1 MNAGTAASAVSAFS
15 VYPRLMVF
23 AVQELHIEF
32 GPRVLF
38 DSLSFV
44 VEQGDRIAFAGQNG
58 AGKSTLMKCIVGAQ
72 EPDRGKVLLPKHTQ
86 VGYLPQDG
94 IHISG
99 APLLD
104 EVLGSV
110 GNIVELQQVVDELSA
125 DLQQMDSTAP
135 EYKDTL
141 EEIGRLELIL
151 QDRDATRLRP
161 RTESILRGLGF
172 ADKDFMR
179 DCGEF
184 SGGWQLRIALA
195 KLLLQEP
202 EVLLLDEPT
211 NHLDLQSQRWLEQ
224 SLRTYRGAI
233 CIISHDVALLDNLVT
248 RTIAFHHGR
257 AEEYAGNFSF
267 YLKESKA
274 RKEILLR
281 QAKAQQREIAKTQEF
296 IDRFRAKATK
306 ATQVQSRIKQL
317 EKVELIEV
325 EDDDA
330 VMSFHFPPPPPGGH
344 TVVKLE
350 KACKAYGPITLL
362 NGYDFTMAKGDRIA
376 IVGVNGSGKST
387 FTRLISGTEAPDA
400 GEFAFGHHT
409 QVAFFSQTHADVL
422 NNEQTVLECVEAAAS
437 CETRP
442 LVRNI
447 LGCFLFRG
455 DDVFKKI
462 GVLSGGE
469 RSRVA
474 LVCMLLKPANFLIM
488 DEPTNH
494 LDFQSQD
501 VLQRALAEY
510 PGSYCI
516 VSHNRQFLDPI
527 VNKVLEFRLGH
538 APRLF
543 YGNVSAYLETV
554 EAEERRLKAAA
565 QQQTAAVPAA
575 QIPAGNRKDARR
587 AREMARQQRNKILK
601 PLQQEL
607 EQVEADIA
615 AKDER
620 KETISAELENPANM
634 SDNQKLMELT
644 QEYQQLERESEALY
658 TRWEELSEEI
668 ERKTAE
674 LEAEFGAAVPIN

>member
-1 MNAGTAASAVSAFS
+1 
-15 VYPRLMVF
+15 MVF
-23 AVQELHIEF
+23 AVQDLHIEF

-44 VEQGDRIAFAGQNG
+44 VEHGERIAFAGQNG
-58 AGKSTLMKCIVGAQ
+58 AGKSTLMKCIVGVQ
-72 EPDRGKVLLPKHTQ
+72 EPDHGRVLLPRHTH

-99 APLLD
+99 AALLD

-110 GNIVELQQVVDELSA
+110 GNIVELQLEVEELSA
-125 DLQQMDSTAP
+125 ELSRLEASSP
-135 EYKDTL
+135 EYREAL

-151 QDRDATRLRP
+151 QDRDAASLRP
-161 RTESILRGLGF
+161 RAESILRGLGF
-172 ADKDFMR
+172 SEADFAR

-184 SGGWQLRIALA
+184 SGGWQMRIALA

-211 NHLDLQSQRWLEQ
+211 NHLDLQTQRWLEQ

-233 CIISHDVALLDNLVT
+233 CIISHDIALLDSLVT

-274 RKEILLR
+274 RKEVLMR

-330 VMSFHFPPPPPGGH
+330 VMSFRFPSPPPGGH

-350 KACKAYGPITLL
+350 KVSKAYGDIRLL
-362 NGYDFTMAKGDRIA
+362 ENYDYTMEKGDRVA

-387 FTRLISGTEAPDA
+387 FTRLISGTEAVDA
-400 GEFAFGHHT
+400 GAVVPGHHT

-422 NNEQTVLECVEAAAS
+422 DNEQTVLECVEAAAS
-437 CETRP
+437 RETRP
-442 LVRNI
+442 MVRNI

-527 VNKVLEFRLGH
+527 VNKVLEFRPGH

-543 YGNVSAYLETV
+543 YGNVSQYLETV
-554 EAEERRLKAAA
+554 EAEEARNKASAVGSATESAQTAPANRRDLRRLR
-565 QQQTAAVPAA
+565 TL
-575 QIPAGNRKDARR
+575 
-587 AREMARQQRNKILK
+587 AREKRNALLR
-601 PLQQEL
+601 PLQKEL
-607 EQVEADIA
+607 EQVEADISA
-615 AKDER
+615 RDER
-620 KETISAELENPANM
+620 KDAISAELELPENM

-644 QEYQQLERESEALY
+644 QEYQRLERENDTLF
-658 TRWEELSEEI
+658 TRWEEISVEMERVTVALEE
-668 ERKTAE
+668 
-674 LEAEFGAAVPIN
+674 EFGHLD

>member
-1 MNAGTAASAVSAFS
+1 
-15 VYPRLMVF
+15 MVF
-23 AVQELHIEF
+23 AVQDLHIEF

-58 AGKSTLMKCIVGAQ
+58 AGKSTLMKCIVGSM
-72 EPDRGKVLLPKHTQ
+72 EPDHGKVMLPKHTQ

-99 APLLD
+99 TPLLD

-110 GNIVELQQVVDELSA
+110 GNIVELQQIVDELSA
-125 DLQQMDSTAP
+125 DLQKLDAAAP

-151 QDRDATRLRP
+151 HDRDATRLRP

-172 ADKDFMR
+172 ADKDFTR

-184 SGGWQLRIALA
+184 SGGWQMRIALA

-233 CIISHDVALLDNLVT
+233 CIISHDVALLDSLVT

-350 KACKAYGPITLL
+350 KASKAYGPITLL
-362 NGYDFTMAKGDRIA
+362 NGYDFTMEKGDRIA

-387 FTRLISGTEAPDA
+387 FTRLISGTEAPDS
-400 GEFAFGHHT
+400 GVFSFGHHT

-437 CETRP
+437 RETRP
-442 LVRNI
+442 MVRNI

-527 VNKVLEFRLGH
+527 VNKVLEFRPGY

-554 EAEERRLKAAA
+554 EAEEKRLKAAA
-565 QQQTAAVPAA
+565 QQQSAVTPAA
-575 QIPAGNRKDARR
+575 QAQSGNRKDARR
-587 AREMARQQRNKILK
+587 AREMARQQRNKVLK

-607 EQVEADIA
+607 EQVESDIA
-615 AKDER
+615 EKDER
-620 KETISAELENPANM
+620 KEIISAELENPANM

-644 QEYQQLERESEALY
+644 QEYQQQERESEALY

-668 ERKTAE
+668 ELRTAE
-674 LEAEFGAAVPIN
+674 LEQEFGPIS

>member
-1 MNAGTAASAVSAFS
+1 
-15 VYPRLMVF
+15 MVF
-23 AVQELHIEF
+23 AVQDLHIEF

-58 AGKSTLMKCIVGAQ
+58 AGKSTLMKCIVGAL
-72 EPDRGKVLLPKHTQ
+72 EPDRGKVMLPKHTQ

-99 APLLD
+99 SPLLE

-125 DLQQMDSTAP
+125 DLQKLDSTSR

-151 QDRDATRLRP
+151 LDRDATRLRP

-172 ADKDFMR
+172 ADKDFTR

-184 SGGWQLRIALA
+184 SGGWQMRIALA

-233 CIISHDVALLDNLVT
+233 CIISHDVALLDSLVT

-267 YLKESKA
+267 YLKESKL
-274 RKEILLR
+274 RKEVLLR

-387 FTRLISGTEAPDA
+387 FTRLISGTEEPDS
-400 GEFAFGHHT
+400 GEFSFGHHT

-437 CETRP
+437 RETRP
-442 LVRNI
+442 MVRNI

-494 LDFQSQD
+494 LDFQSQE
-501 VLQRALAEY
+501 VLQRALQEY

-527 VNKVLEFRLGH
+527 VNKVLEFRLGY

-554 EAEERRLKAAA
+554 EAEERRAKEMA
-565 QQQTAAVPAA
+565 QQQTAATPAA
-575 QIPAGNRKDARR
+575 QAQAGGNRKDARR

-615 AKDER
+615 TKDER
-620 KETISAELENPANM
+620 KECISAELENPANM

-658 TRWEELSEEI
+658 TRWEELSEQI
-668 ERKTAE
+668 ELKTAE
-674 LEAEFGAAVPIN
+674 LEAEYGSLG

>member
-1 MNAGTAASAVSAFS
+1 
-15 VYPRLMVF
+15 MVF
-23 AVQELHIEF
+23 AVQDLHIEF

-44 VEQGDRIAFAGQNG
+44 VERGERIAFAGQNG
-58 AGKSTLMKCIVGAQ
+58 AGKSTLMKCIVGVQ
-72 EPDRGKVLLPKHTQ
+72 EPDHGKVLLPKHTH

-99 APLLD
+99 RPLLD

-110 GNIVELQQVVDELSA
+110 GNIVELQQTVDELSA
-125 DLQQMDSTAP
+125 DLQRLPADSD
-135 EYKDTL
+135 EYRDTL

-151 QDRDATRLRP
+151 QDRDAASLRP

-172 ADKDFMR
+172 ADTDFSR

-184 SGGWQLRIALA
+184 SGGWQMRIALA
-195 KLLLQEP
+195 RLLLQEP

-211 NHLDLQSQRWLEQ
+211 NHLDIQSQRWLELN
-224 SLRTYRGAI
+224 LRNYRGAI
-233 CIISHDVALLDNLVT
+233 CIISHDIALLDNLVT

-257 AEEYAGNFSF
+257 AEEYSGNFSF
-267 YLKESKA
+267 YLRESKA

-281 QAKAQQREIAKTQEF
+281 QAKAQQREIAKTQAF

-306 ATQVQSRIKQL
+306 ASQAQSRIKQL

-330 VMSFHFPPPPPGGH
+330 VMSFHFPPPPPGGN
-344 TVVKLE
+344 TVVQLE
-350 KACKAYGPITLL
+350 KVCKAYGPITLL
-362 NGYDFTMAKGDRIA
+362 DGYDFRMDKGDRIA

-387 FTRLISGTEAPDA
+387 FTRLISGTESPDS
-400 GEFAFGHHT
+400 GRFSFGHHT

-437 CETRP
+437 RETRP

-501 VLQRALAEY
+501 VLQAALAEY

-543 YGNVSAYLETV
+543 HGNVSQYIETV
-554 EAEERRLKAAA
+554 EAEERRLKESAVAATVTSGA
-565 QQQTAAVPAA
+565 TAAPAA
-575 QIPAGNRKDARR
+575 GIVNKKDARR
-587 AREMARQQRNKILK
+587 ARAQERERRARLLK
-601 PLQQEL
+601 PLQSEL
-607 EQVEADIA
+607 EQVELAIA
-615 AKDER
+615 EKDDAKAAV
-620 KETISAELENPANM
+620 SAELEKPENM

-644 QEYQQLERESEALY
+644 QQYQTLERDSEALY
-658 TRWEELSEEI
+658 TRWEELSLAI
-668 ERKTAE
+668 EQAE
-674 LEAEFGAAVPIN
+674 AQLAAAE

>member
-1 MNAGTAASAVSAFS
+1 
-15 VYPRLMVF
+15 MVF
-23 AVQELHIEF
+23 AVQDLHIEF

-44 VEQGDRIAFAGQNG
+44 VEHGERIAFAGQNG
-58 AGKSTLMKCIVGAQ
+58 AGKSTLMKCIVGMQ
-72 EPDRGKVLLPKHTQ
+72 EPDHGRVLLPRHTH

-99 APLLD
+99 TALLD

-110 GNIVELQQVVDELSA
+110 GKIVELQQAVEELSA
-125 DLQQMDSTAP
+125 ELSRLEASSP
-135 EYKDTL
+135 EYREAL

-151 QDRDATRLRP
+151 QDRDAASLRP
-161 RTESILRGLGF
+161 RAESILRGLGF
-172 ADKDFMR
+172 SEADFAR

-184 SGGWQLRIALA
+184 SGGWQMRIALA

-211 NHLDLQSQRWLEQ
+211 NHLDLQTQRWLEQ

-233 CIISHDVALLDNLVT
+233 CIISHDIALLDSLVT

-274 RKEILLR
+274 RKEVLIR
-281 QAKAQQREIAKTQEF
+281 QAKAQQREMAKTQEF

-330 VMSFHFPPPPPGGH
+330 VMSFRFPSPPPGGH

-350 KACKAYGPITLL
+350 KVSKAYGDIRLL
-362 NGYDFTMAKGDRIA
+362 ENYDYIMEKGDRVA

-387 FTRLISGTEAPDA
+387 FTRLISGTEAVDA
-400 GEFAFGHHT
+400 GAVVPGHHT

-422 NNEQTVLECVEAAAS
+422 DNEQTVLECVEAAAS
-437 CETRP
+437 RETRP
-442 LVRNI
+442 MVRNI

-527 VNKVLEFRLGH
+527 VNKVLEFRPGH

-543 YGNVSAYLETV
+543 YGNVSQYLETV
-554 EAEERRLKAAA
+554 EAEENRNK
-565 QQQTAAVPAA
+565 TAAVGGTAEPAQA
-575 QIPAGNRKDARR
+575 APANRRDLRR
-587 AREMARQQRNKILK
+587 LRTQAREKRNALLR
-601 PLQQEL
+601 PLQKEL

-615 AKDER
+615 ARDER
-620 KETISAELENPANM
+620 KDAISAELELPENM
-634 SDNQKLMELT
+634 SDNQKLMALT
-644 QEYQQLERESEALY
+644 QEYHRLERENDTLF
-658 TRWEELSEEI
+658 TRWEEISVDMERVTAALEE
-668 ERKTAE
+668 
-674 LEAEFGAAVPIN
+674 EFGHLD

>member
-1 MNAGTAASAVSAFS
+1 
-15 VYPRLMVF
+15 MVF
-23 AVQELHIEF
+23 AVQDLHIEF

-44 VEQGDRIAFAGQNG
+44 VEHGERIAFAGQNG
-58 AGKSTLMKCIVGAQ
+58 AGKSTLMKCIVGVQ
-72 EPDRGKVLLPKHTQ
+72 EPDHGRVLLPRHTH

-99 APLLD
+99 TALLD

-110 GNIVELQQVVDELSA
+110 GNIVELQQAVEELSA
-125 DLQQMDSTAP
+125 ELSRLKASSP
-135 EYKDTL
+135 EYREAL

-151 QDRDATRLRP
+151 QDRDAASLRP
-161 RTESILRGLGF
+161 RAESILRGLGF
-172 ADKDFMR
+172 SEADFAR

-184 SGGWQLRIALA
+184 SGGWQMRIALA

-211 NHLDLQSQRWLEQ
+211 NHLDLQTQRWLEQ

-233 CIISHDVALLDNLVT
+233 CIISHDIALLDSLVT

-274 RKEILLR
+274 RKEVLIR
-281 QAKAQQREIAKTQEF
+281 QAKAQQREMAKTQEF

-330 VMSFHFPPPPPGGH
+330 VMSFRFPPPPPGGH

-350 KACKAYGPITLL
+350 KVSKAYGDIRLL
-362 NGYDFTMAKGDRIA
+362 ENYDYTMEKGDRVA

-387 FTRLISGTEAPDA
+387 FTHLISGTEAVDA
-400 GEFAFGHHT
+400 GAVVPGHHT

-422 NNEQTVLECVEAAAS
+422 DNEQTVLECVEAAAS
-437 CETRP
+437 RETRP
-442 LVRNI
+442 MVRNI

-527 VNKVLEFRLGH
+527 VNKVLEFRPGH

-543 YGNVSAYLETV
+543 YGNVSQYLETV
-554 EAEERRLKAAA
+554 EAEENRNKTAVVGGTAEPVQAAPANRRDLRRLRT
-565 QQQTAAVPAA
+565 Q
-575 QIPAGNRKDARR
+575 
-587 AREMARQQRNKILK
+587 AREKRNALLR
-601 PLQQEL
+601 PLQKEL

-615 AKDER
+615 ARDER
-620 KETISAELENPANM
+620 KNAISAELELPENM

-644 QEYQQLERESEALY
+644 QEYQRLERENDALF
-658 TRWEELSEEI
+658 TRWEEISVDMERVTAALEE
-668 ERKTAE
+668 
-674 LEAEFGAAVPIN
+674 EFGHLD

>member
-1 MNAGTAASAVSAFS
+1 
-15 VYPRLMVF
+15 MVF
-23 AVQELHIEF
+23 AVQDLHIEF

-44 VEQGDRIAFAGQNG
+44 VEHGERIAFAGQNG
-58 AGKSTLMKCIVGAQ
+58 AGKSTLMKCIVGVQ
-72 EPDRGKVLLPKHTQ
+72 EPDHGRVLLPRHTH

-99 APLLD
+99 AALLD

-110 GNIVELQQVVDELSA
+110 GNIVELQLEVEELSA
-125 DLQQMDSTAP
+125 ELSRLEASSP
-135 EYKDTL
+135 EYREAL

-151 QDRDATRLRP
+151 QDRDAASLRP
-161 RTESILRGLGF
+161 RAESILRGLGF
-172 ADKDFMR
+172 SEADFAR

-184 SGGWQLRIALA
+184 SGGWQMRIALA

-211 NHLDLQSQRWLEQ
+211 NHLDLQTQRWLEQ

-233 CIISHDVALLDNLVT
+233 CIISHDIALLDSLVT

-274 RKEILLR
+274 RKEVLIR

-330 VMSFHFPPPPPGGH
+330 VMSFRFPSPPPGGH

-350 KACKAYGPITLL
+350 KVSKAYGDIRLL
-362 NGYDFTMAKGDRIA
+362 ENYDYTMEKGDRVA

-387 FTRLISGTEAPDA
+387 FTRLISGTEAVDA
-400 GEFAFGHHT
+400 GAVVPGHHT

-422 NNEQTVLECVEAAAS
+422 DNEQTVLECVEAAAS
-437 CETRP
+437 RETRP
-442 LVRNI
+442 MVRNI

-527 VNKVLEFRLGH
+527 VNKVLEFRPGH

-543 YGNVSAYLETV
+543 YGNVSQYLETV
-554 EAEERRLKAAA
+554 EAEENRNKTAVVGGTAEPVQTAPANRRDLRRLR
-565 QQQTAAVPAA
+565 TL
-575 QIPAGNRKDARR
+575 
-587 AREMARQQRNKILK
+587 AREKRNALLR
-601 PLQQEL
+601 PLQKEL

-615 AKDER
+615 ARDER
-620 KETISAELENPANM
+620 KDAISAELELPENM

-644 QEYQQLERESEALY
+644 QEYQRLERENDTLF
-658 TRWEELSEEI
+658 TRWEEISVEMERVTVALEE
-668 ERKTAE
+668 
-674 LEAEFGAAVPIN
+674 EFGHLD

>member
-1 MNAGTAASAVSAFS
+1 
-15 VYPRLMVF
+15 MVF
-23 AVQELHIEF
+23 AVQDLHIEF

-44 VEQGDRIAFAGQNG
+44 VEHGERIAFAGQNG
-58 AGKSTLMKCIVGAQ
+58 AGKSTLMKCIVGVQ
-72 EPDRGKVLLPKHTQ
+72 EPDHGRVLLPRHTH

-99 APLLD
+99 TGLLD

-110 GNIVELQQVVDELSA
+110 GNIVELQQVVDELSEE
-125 DLQQMDSTAP
+125 LRRLDSASDAYR
-135 EYKDTL
+135 ETL

-151 QDRDATRLRP
+151 QDRDAASLRP
-161 RTESILRGLGF
+161 RAESILRGLGF
-172 ADKDFMR
+172 SESDFGR

-184 SGGWQLRIALA
+184 SGGWQMRIALA

-211 NHLDLQSQRWLEQ
+211 NHLDLQTQRWLEQ

-233 CIISHDVALLDNLVT
+233 CIISHDIALLDSLVT

-274 RKEILLR
+274 RKEVLIR

-330 VMSFHFPPPPPGGH
+330 VMSFRFPPPPPGGH

-350 KACKAYGPITLL
+350 KASKAYGDIRLL
-362 NGYDFTMAKGDRIA
+362 ENYDYTMEKGDRVA

-387 FTRLISGTEAPDA
+387 FTRLISGTEEVDA
-400 GEFAFGHHT
+400 GAVVPGHHT

-422 NNEQTVLECVEAAAS
+422 DNEQTVLECVEAAAS
-437 CETRP
+437 RETRP
-442 LVRNI
+442 MVRNI

-527 VNKVLEFRLGH
+527 VNKVLEFRPGY

-543 YGNVSAYLETV
+543 YGNVSQYLETV
-554 EAEERRLKAAA
+554 EAEENRNKTAAPGCPTEIAQTAPANRRDLRRLRT
-565 QQQTAAVPAA
+565 Q
-575 QIPAGNRKDARR
+575 
-587 AREMARQQRNKILK
+587 AREKRNALLR
-601 PLQQEL
+601 PLQKEL
-607 EQVEADIA
+607 EQVESDIA
-615 AKDER
+615 ERDER
-620 KETISAELENPANM
+620 KDAISAELELPENM

-644 QEYQQLERESEALY
+644 QEYQRLERENETLF
-658 TRWEELSEEI
+658 TRWEDISVEMERVTAALEE
-668 ERKTAE
+668 
-674 LEAEFGAAVPIN
+674 EFGHLD

>member
-1 MNAGTAASAVSAFS
+1 
-15 VYPRLMVF
+15 MVF
-23 AVQELHIEF
+23 AVQDLHIEF

-44 VEQGDRIAFAGQNG
+44 VERGERIAFAGQNG
-58 AGKSTLMKCIVGAQ
+58 AGKSTLMKCIVGVQ
-72 EPDRGKVLLPKHTQ
+72 EPDHGKVLLPKHTH

-99 APLLD
+99 RTLLD

-110 GNIVELQQVVDELSA
+110 GNIVELQQAVDELSA
-125 DLQQMDSTAP
+125 DLQKLPADSA
-135 EYKDTL
+135 EYRDTL
-141 EEIGRLELIL
+141 EEIGHLELIL
-151 QDRDATRLRP
+151 QDRDAASLRP

-172 ADKDFMR
+172 ADSDFSR

-184 SGGWQLRIALA
+184 SGGWQMRIALA
-195 KLLLQEP
+195 RLLLQEP

-211 NHLDLQSQRWLEQ
+211 NHLDIKSQRWLEQ
-224 SLRTYRGAI
+224 SLRNYRGAI
-233 CIISHDVALLDNLVT
+233 CIISHDIALLDNLVT

-257 AEEYAGNFSF
+257 AEEYSGNFSF

-281 QAKAQQREIAKTQEF
+281 QAKAQQREIAKTQAF

-306 ATQVQSRIKQL
+306 ASQAQSRIKQL
-317 EKVELIEV
+317 EKIEIIEV

-330 VMSFHFPPPPPGGH
+330 VMSFHFPPPPPGGS
-344 TVVKLE
+344 TVVHLE
-350 KACKAYGPITLL
+350 KACKAYGPIRLL
-362 NGYDFTMAKGDRIA
+362 DGYDFRMEKGDRIA

-387 FTRLISGTEAPDA
+387 FTRLISGTEEPDS
-400 GEFAFGHHT
+400 GKFYFGHHT

-437 CETRP
+437 RETRP

-455 DDVFKKI
+455 DDVFKKV

-501 VLQRALAEY
+501 VLQAALAEY

-516 VSHNRQFLDPI
+516 VSHNRRFLDPI
-527 VNKVLEFRLGH
+527 VNKVLEFRVGQ

-543 YGNVSAYLETV
+543 HGNVTQYIETV
-554 EAEERRLKAAA
+554 EAEERRLRESASAVSASSPAAA
-565 QQQTAAVPAA
+565 DAAVG
-575 QIPAGNRKDARR
+575 IVNKKDARR
-587 AREMARQQRNKILK
+587 ARAQERERRARILK
-601 PLQQEL
+601 PLQTEL
-607 EQVEADIA
+607 EQVEMAIA
-615 AKDER
+615 EKDEA
-620 KETISAELENPANM
+620 KAGISAELENPANM

-644 QEYQQLERESEALY
+644 QQYQTLERESEALY
-658 TRWEELSEEI
+658 TSWEELTTAI
-668 ERKTAE
+668 EQAEAE
-674 LEAEFGAAVPIN
+674 LATEG

>member
-1 MNAGTAASAVSAFS
+1 
-15 VYPRLMVF
+15 MVF
-23 AVQELHIEF
+23 AVQNLHIEF

-38 DSLSFV
+38 DALSFV
-44 VEQGDRIAFAGQNG
+44 VEQGERIAFAGQNG
-58 AGKSTLMKCIVGAQ
+58 AGKSTLMKCIVGVM
-72 EPDRGKVLLPKHTQ
+72 EPDHGRVLLPKHTH

-99 APLLD
+99 TPLLE

-110 GNIVELQQVVDELSA
+110 GNIVELQNTVDELSA
-125 DLQQMDSTAP
+125 DLQKLDSATP
-135 EYKDTL
+135 EYRETL

-151 QDRDATRLRP
+151 HDRDAAALRP

-172 ADKDFMR
+172 ADKDFTR

-184 SGGWQLRIALA
+184 SGGWQMRIALA

-233 CIISHDVALLDNLVT
+233 CIISHDVALLDNLVS

-274 RKEILLR
+274 RKEALIR
-281 QAKAQQREIAKTQEF
+281 QAKAQQREIAKTQDF

-330 VMSFHFPPPPPGGH
+330 VMSFHFPPPTPGAN

-350 KACKAYGPITLL
+350 KADKAYGPITLL
-362 NGYDFTMAKGDRIA
+362 KGYDFRMDKGDRIA

-400 GEFAFGHHT
+400 GEFIFGHHT

-422 NNEQTVLECVEAAAS
+422 DNEQTVLECVEAAAS
-437 CETRP
+437 RETRP

-543 YGNVSAYLETV
+543 HGNVSQYLESV
-554 EAEERRLKAAA
+554 EIEERRLKEQAAA
-565 QQQTAAVPAA
+565 APAA
-575 QIPAGNRKDARR
+575 AGTPAAPVIQDRGKRKELRR
-587 AREMARQQRNKILK
+587 ARAMVREQRAKILK
-601 PLQQEL
+601 PLQQEM
-607 EQVEADIA
+607 EAVEAEIA
-615 AKDER
+615 AKDDR
-620 KETISAELENPANM
+620 KAAITAELEKPENM

-644 QEYQQLERESEALY
+644 QEYQQLERETEALF
-658 TRWEELSEEI
+658 TRWEDLSVEI

-674 LEAEFGAAVPIN
+674 LDAQVAQVG

>member
-1 MNAGTAASAVSAFS
+1 
-15 VYPRLMVF
+15 MVF
-23 AVQELHIEF
+23 AVQDLHIEF

-38 DSLSFV
+38 DALSFV
-44 VEQGDRIAFAGQNG
+44 VEQGERIAFAGQNG
-58 AGKSTLMKCIVGAQ
+58 AGKSTLMKCIVGVM
-72 EPDRGKVLLPKHTQ
+72 EPDHGRVLLPRYTH

-99 APLLD
+99 TPLLE

-110 GNIVELQQVVDELSA
+110 GNIVELQQTVDALSA
-125 DLQQMDSTAP
+125 ELQQMESSSP
-135 EYKDTL
+135 SYRETL

-151 QDRDATRLRP
+151 HDRDAASLRP

-172 ADKDFMR
+172 AEKDFTR

-184 SGGWQLRIALA
+184 SGGWQMRIALA

-224 SLRTYRGAI
+224 NLRNYRGAI

-274 RKEILLR
+274 RKEALIR
-281 QAKAQQREIAKTQEF
+281 QAKAQQREIAKTQDF

-325 EDDDA
+325 EEDDA
-330 VMSFHFPPPPPGGH
+330 VMSFHFPPPPPGAN

-350 KACKAYGPITLL
+350 HICKAYGPITLL
-362 NGYDFTMAKGDRIA
+362 KDYDFRMDKGDRIA

-400 GEFAFGHHT
+400 GTFSFGHHT
-409 QVAFFSQTHADVL
+409 EVAFFSQTHADVL
-422 NNEQTVLECVEAAAS
+422 NNEQTVLECVEAAAGR
-437 CETRP
+437 ETRP

-527 VNKVLEFRLGH
+527 VNKVLEFRPGF

-543 YGNVSAYLETV
+543 HGNVSQYLETV
-554 EAEERRLKAAA
+554 EAEERRRREQATAVVAASP
-565 QQQTAAVPAA
+565 TAV
-575 QIPAGNRKDARR
+575 QDRGKRKELRR
-587 AREMARQQRNKILK
+587 ARAMARELRAKILK
-601 PLQQEL
+601 PLQQDL
-607 EQVEADIA
+607 ERTEEEIA

-620 KETISAELENPANM
+620 KAAISAELEKPENM

-644 QEYQQLERESEALY
+644 QEYQQLERETEALF
-658 TRWEELSEEI
+658 TRWEELSVEI

-674 LEAEFGAAVPIN
+674 LDETE

>member
-1 MNAGTAASAVSAFS
+1 
-15 VYPRLMVF
+15 MVF
-23 AVQELHIEF
+23 AVQNLHIEF

-44 VEQGDRIAFAGQNG
+44 VEHGERIAFAGQNG
-58 AGKSTLMKCIVGAQ
+58 AGKSTLMKCIVGVQ
-72 EPDRGKVLLPKHTQ
+72 EPDRGQVLLPRHTH

-99 APLLD
+99 VPLLD

-110 GNIVELQQVVDELSA
+110 GNIVELQQAVEELSA
-125 DLQQMDSTAP
+125 ELSRLDTAST
-135 EYKDTL
+135 EYRETL

-151 QDRDATRLRP
+151 QDRDAASLRP
-161 RTESILRGLGF
+161 RAESILRGLGF
-172 ADKDFMR
+172 SEGDFVR

-184 SGGWQLRIALA
+184 SGGWQMRIALA
-195 KLLLQEP
+195 RLLLQEP

-211 NHLDLQSQRWLEQ
+211 NHLDLQTQRWLEQ

-233 CIISHDVALLDNLVT
+233 CIISHDIALLDNLVT

-274 RKEILLR
+274 RKEIMLR

-344 TVVKLE
+344 TVVRLE
-350 KACKAYGPITLL
+350 KVCKAYGSIRLL
-362 NGYDFTMAKGDRIA
+362 ENYDYTMEKGDRVA

-387 FTRLISGTEAPDA
+387 FTRLISETEAADSGRIIP
-400 GEFAFGHHT
+400 GHHT
-409 QVAFFSQTHADVL
+409 QTAFFSQTHADVL

-437 CETRP
+437 RETRP

-527 VNKVLEFRLGH
+527 VNKVLEFRPGH

-543 YGNVSAYLETV
+543 YGNVSQYLETV
-554 EAEERRLKAAA
+554 EAEENRSRSAAA
-565 QQQTAAVPAA
+565 VTAGNSPSPA
-575 QIPAGNRKDARR
+575 PTVNRKDLRR
-587 AREMARQQRNKILK
+587 LRTQAREKRNSLLR
-601 PLQQEL
+601 PLQKEL

-615 AKDER
+615 LRDEL
-620 KETISAELENPANM
+620 KEGISAELELPENM

-644 QEYQQLERESEALY
+644 QEYQRLERESESLFS
-658 TRWEELSEEI
+658 RWEEISLEM
-668 ERKTAE
+668 ERVTAALQE
-674 LEAEFGAAVPIN
+674 EFGNLE

>member
-1 MNAGTAASAVSAFS
+1 
-15 VYPRLMVF
+15 MVF
-23 AVQELHIEF
+23 AVQDLHIEF

-44 VEQGDRIAFAGQNG
+44 VDRGERIAFAGQNG
-58 AGKSTLMKCIVGAQ
+58 AGKSTLMKCIVGVMQ
-72 EPDRGKVLLPKHTQ
+72 PDHGKVLLPRHTH

-99 APLLD
+99 KPLLD

-110 GNIVELQQVVDELSA
+110 GNIVEIQQAVDELSVE
-125 DLQQMDSTAP
+125 LQSLDSATEAYR
-135 EYKDTL
+135 ETL
-141 EEIGRLELIL
+141 EEIGHLELLL
-151 QDRDATRLRP
+151 QDRDAASLRP

-172 ADKDFMR
+172 CAEDFTR

-184 SGGWQLRIALA
+184 SGGWQMRIALA

-211 NHLDLQSQRWLEQ
+211 NHLDIQSQRWLEQ

-233 CIISHDVALLDNLVT
+233 CIISHDIALLDSLVT

-257 AEEYAGNFSF
+257 AEEYSGNFSF

-281 QAKAQQREIAKTQEF
+281 QAKAQQREIAKTQAF

-306 ATQVQSRIKQL
+306 ASQAQSRIKQL
-317 EKVELIEV
+317 EKIEIIEV

-330 VMSFHFPPPPPGGH
+330 VMSFRFPPPPPGGN

-350 KACKAYGPITLL
+350 KACKAYGPICLL
-362 NGYDFTMAKGDRIA
+362 KDYDFTMDKGDRIA

-387 FTRLISGTEAPDA
+387 FTRLISGTEAPDS
-400 GEFAFGHHT
+400 GKFSFGHHT
-409 QVAFFSQTHADVL
+409 EVAFFSQTHADIL
-422 NNEQTVLECVEAAAS
+422 DNDQTVLECVEAAAS
-437 CETRP
+437 RETRP
-442 LVRNI
+442 LVRNL

-527 VNKVLEFRLGH
+527 VNKVLEFRNGY

-543 YGNVSAYLETV
+543 YGNVSQYIETV
-554 EAEERRLKAAA
+554 EAEEKRIKMASAPVATSTVAA
-565 QQQTAAVPAA
+565 PA
-575 QIPAGNRKDARR
+575 NKKDARR
-587 AREMARQQRNKILK
+587 ARAQEREKRSRVLK
-601 PLQQEL
+601 PLQQKLSQIED
-607 EQVEADIA
+607 EIA
-615 AKDER
+615 AKDCRRE
-620 KETISAELENPANM
+620 EISAELEKPENM
-634 SDNQKLMELT
+634 SDNQMLMILT
-644 QEYQQLERESEALY
+644 QEYQQLERETEALY
-658 TRWEELSEEI
+658 SQWEEISVEI
-668 ERKTAE
+668 EQAE
-674 LEAEFGAAVPIN
+674 AALNEEFGALPE

>member
-1 MNAGTAASAVSAFS
+1 
-15 VYPRLMVF
+15 MVF
-23 AVQELHIEF
+23 AVQDLHIEF

-44 VEQGDRIAFAGQNG
+44 VEHGERIAFAGQNG
-58 AGKSTLMKCIVGAQ
+58 AGKSTLMKCIVGVQ
-72 EPDRGKVLLPKHTQ
+72 DPDHGRVLLPRHTH

-99 APLLD
+99 AGLLD

-110 GNIVELQQVVDELSA
+110 GNIVELQQVVDELSEE
-125 DLQQMDSTAP
+125 LRRLDSASDAYR
-135 EYKDTL
+135 ETL

-151 QDRDATRLRP
+151 QDRDAASLRP
-161 RTESILRGLGF
+161 RAESILRGLGF
-172 ADKDFMR
+172 SEGDFGR

-184 SGGWQLRIALA
+184 SGGWQMRIALA

-211 NHLDLQSQRWLEQ
+211 NHLDLQTQRWLEQ

-233 CIISHDVALLDNLVT
+233 CIISHDIALLDNLVT

-274 RKEILLR
+274 RKEVLIR

-330 VMSFHFPPPPPGGH
+330 VMSFRFPPPPPGGH

-350 KACKAYGPITLL
+350 KASKAYGDIRLL
-362 NGYDFTMAKGDRIA
+362 ENYDYTMEKGDRVA

-387 FTRLISGTEAPDA
+387 FTRLISGTEEVDA
-400 GEFAFGHHT
+400 GAVVPGHHT

-422 NNEQTVLECVEAAAS
+422 DNEQTVLECVEAAAS
-437 CETRP
+437 RETRP
-442 LVRNI
+442 MVRNI

-527 VNKVLEFRLGH
+527 VNKVLEFRPGY

-543 YGNVSAYLETV
+543 YGNVSQYLETV
-554 EAEERRLKAAA
+554 EAEENRNKAVAAGASTETAQTAPANRRDLRRLRT
-565 QQQTAAVPAA
+565 Q
-575 QIPAGNRKDARR
+575 
-587 AREMARQQRNKILK
+587 AREKRNALLR
-601 PLQQEL
+601 PLQKEL
-607 EQVEADIA
+607 EQVESDIA
-615 AKDER
+615 ERDER
-620 KETISAELENPANM
+620 KEAISAELELPENM

-644 QEYQQLERESEALY
+644 QEYQRLERENETLF
-658 TRWEELSEEI
+658 TRWEDISVEMERVTAALEE
-668 ERKTAE
+668 
-674 LEAEFGAAVPIN
+674 EFGHLD

>member
-1 MNAGTAASAVSAFS
+1 
-15 VYPRLMVF
+15 MVF
-23 AVQELHIEF
+23 AVQDLHIEF

-58 AGKSTLMKCIVGAQ
+58 AGKSTLMKCIVGAM
-72 EPDRGKVLLPKHTQ
+72 EPDHGKVLLPKHTQ

-125 DLQQMDSTAP
+125 DLLQMPATSP

-151 QDRDATRLRP
+151 QDRDAARLRP

-172 ADKDFMR
+172 ADKDFTR

-184 SGGWQLRIALA
+184 SGGWQMRIALA

-267 YLKESKA
+267 YLKESKL
-274 RKEILLR
+274 RKEVLLR

-350 KACKAYGPITLL
+350 KACKAYGPVTLL
-362 NGYDFTMAKGDRIA
+362 NGYDFTMEKGDRIA

-400 GEFAFGHHT
+400 GSFAFGHHT

-437 CETRP
+437 RETRP
-442 LVRNI
+442 MVRNI

-554 EAEERRLKAAA
+554 EAEERRLKTEA
-565 QQQTAAVPAA
+565 QVPASA
-575 QIPAGNRKDARR
+575 SETQPVTGNRKDARR
-587 AREMARQQRNKILK
+587 AREMARQQRNKVLR

-607 EQVEADIA
+607 EQVESAIA
-615 AKDER
+615 LKDER
-620 KETISAELENPANM
+620 KEAVSAELERPENM
-634 SDNQKLMELT
+634 CDNQRLMELT
-644 QEYQQLERESEALY
+644 QEYQLLERETEALY

-668 ERKTAE
+668 ELKTAE
-674 LEAEFGAAVPIN
+674 LEAEFGPLNA

>member
-1 MNAGTAASAVSAFS
+1 
-15 VYPRLMVF
+15 MVF
-23 AVQELHIEF
+23 AVQDLHIEF

-44 VEQGDRIAFAGQNG
+44 VAQGDRIAFAGQNG
-58 AGKSTLMKCIVGAQ
+58 AGKSTLMKCIVGAL
-72 EPDRGKVLLPKHTQ
+72 EPDRGKVLLPRHTQ

-99 APLLD
+99 SPLLD

-110 GNIVELQQVVDELSA
+110 GNIVELQQVVDEMSA
-125 DLQQMDSTAP
+125 ELQRLDAASA
-135 EYKDTL
+135 EYKETL

-172 ADKDFMR
+172 ADKDFTR

-184 SGGWQLRIALA
+184 SGGWQMRIALA

-233 CIISHDVALLDNLVT
+233 CIISHDVALLDSLVT

-267 YLKESKA
+267 YLKESKL
-274 RKEILLR
+274 RKEILQR

-350 KACKAYGPITLL
+350 KASKAYGPITLL
-362 NGYDFTMAKGDRIA
+362 NDYDFTMEKGDRIA

-387 FTRLISGTEAPDA
+387 FTRLISGTEEPDA
-400 GEFAFGHHT
+400 GSFAFGHHT

-437 CETRP
+437 RETRP
-442 LVRNI
+442 MVRNL

-494 LDFQSQD
+494 LDFQSQE

-516 VSHNRQFLDPI
+516 VSHNRQFLDPV
-527 VNKVLEFRLGH
+527 VNKVLEFRLGY

-554 EAEERRLKAAA
+554 EAEERRLKMLA
-565 QQQTAAVPAA
+565 QQGAASQDAPQVS
-575 QIPAGNRKDARR
+575 GNRKDARR
-587 AREMARQQRNKILK
+587 ARELARQQRNKVLK

-615 AKDER
+615 ARDER
-620 KETISAELENPANM
+620 KEVISAGLELPENM
-634 SDNQKLMELT
+634 CDNQKLMELT
-644 QEYQQLERESEALY
+644 QEYQQLERETEALY
-658 TRWEELSEEI
+658 SRWEEISEEL

-674 LEAEFGAAVPIN
+674 LEAEYGVLNA

>member
-1 MNAGTAASAVSAFS
+1 
-15 VYPRLMVF
+15 MVF
-23 AVQELHIEF
+23 AVQDLHIEF

-58 AGKSTLMKCIVGAQ
+58 AGKSTLMKCIVGAL
-72 EPDRGKVLLPKHTQ
+72 EPDRGKVMLPKHTQ

-99 APLLD
+99 SPLLD

-125 DLQQMDSTAP
+125 DLQKMDSATP

-151 QDRDATRLRP
+151 LDRDATRLRP

-172 ADKDFMR
+172 ADKDFTR

-184 SGGWQLRIALA
+184 SGGWQMRIALA

-233 CIISHDVALLDNLVT
+233 CIISHDVALLDSLVT

-267 YLKESKA
+267 YLKESKL
-274 RKEILLR
+274 RKEVLLR

-350 KACKAYGPITLL
+350 KASKAYGPITLL

-387 FTRLISGTEAPDA
+387 FTRLISGTEAPDS
-400 GEFAFGHHT
+400 GEFSFGHHT

-437 CETRP
+437 RETRP
-442 LVRNI
+442 MVRNI

-494 LDFQSQD
+494 LDFQSQE
-501 VLQRALAEY
+501 VLQRALLEY

-527 VNKVLEFRLGH
+527 VNKVLEFRLGY

-554 EAEERRLKAAA
+554 EAEERRAKEMA
-565 QQQTAAVPAA
+565 QQSTVAAPAA
-575 QIPAGNRKDARR
+575 QVQSGNRKDARR

-601 PLQQEL
+601 PLQLEL
-607 EQVEADIA
+607 EQVETDIA
-615 AKDER
+615 ARDER
-620 KETISAELENPANM
+620 KEVISAELENPANM

-658 TRWEELSEEI
+658 TRWEELSEQI
-668 ERKTAE
+668 ECKTAE
-674 LEAEFGAAVPIN
+674 LEAEFGPLN

>member
-1 MNAGTAASAVSAFS
+1 
-15 VYPRLMVF
+15 MVF
-23 AVQELHIEF
+23 AVQDLHIEF

-44 VEQGDRIAFAGQNG
+44 VERGERIAFAGQNG
-58 AGKSTLMKCIVGAQ
+58 AGKSTLMKCIVGVQ
-72 EPDRGKVLLPKHTQ
+72 EPDHGKVLLPKHTH

-99 APLLD
+99 RPLLD

-110 GNIVELQQVVDELSA
+110 GNIVELQQTVDELSA
-125 DLQQMDSTAP
+125 DLQQLDANSE
-135 EYKDTL
+135 EYRYTL

-151 QDRDATRLRP
+151 QDRDAASLRP

-172 ADKDFMR
+172 ADKDFTR

-184 SGGWQLRIALA
+184 SGGWQMRIALA
-195 KLLLQEP
+195 RLLLQEP

-211 NHLDLQSQRWLEQ
+211 NHLDIQSQRWLEQ
-224 SLRTYRGAI
+224 NLRNYRGAI
-233 CIISHDVALLDNLVT
+233 CIISHDIALLDSLVT

-257 AEEYAGNFSF
+257 AEEYSGNFSF

-281 QAKAQQREIAKTQEF
+281 QAKAQQREIAKTQAF

-306 ATQVQSRIKQL
+306 ASQAQSRIKQL
-317 EKVELIEV
+317 EKIELIEV

-330 VMSFHFPPPPPGGH
+330 VMSFHFPPPPPGGN
-344 TVVKLE
+344 TVVQLE
-350 KACKAYGPITLL
+350 KVNKAYGPIRLL
-362 NGYDFTMAKGDRIA
+362 EGYDFRMDKGDRIA

-387 FTRLISGTEAPDA
+387 FTRLISGTEEPDS
-400 GEFAFGHHT
+400 GKFSFGHHT

-437 CETRP
+437 RETRP

-501 VLQRALAEY
+501 VLQAALAEY

-543 YGNVSAYLETV
+543 HGNVSQYIETV
-554 EAEERRLKAAA
+554 EAEERRLKEATVAAA
-565 QQQTAAVPAA
+565 SISTAADPAA
-575 QIPAGNRKDARR
+575 GIVNKKDARR
-587 AREMARQQRNKILK
+587 ARAQERERRARILK
-601 PLQQEL
+601 PLQTEL
-607 EQVEADIA
+607 EQVEMAIA
-615 AKDER
+615 EKDEAKDA
-620 KETISAELENPANM
+620 ISSELENPANM

-644 QEYQQLERESEALY
+644 QQYQTLERESEALY
-658 TRWEELSEEI
+658 TRWEELSIAI
-668 ERKTAE
+668 EQAEAE
-674 LEAEFGAAVPIN
+674 LAAE

>member
-1 MNAGTAASAVSAFS
+1 
-15 VYPRLMVF
+15 MVF
-23 AVQELHIEF
+23 AVQDLHIEF

-58 AGKSTLMKCIVGAQ
+58 AGKSTLMKCIVGAL
-72 EPDRGKVLLPKHTQ
+72 EPDRGKVMLPKHTQ

-99 APLLD
+99 SPLLE

-125 DLQQMDSTAP
+125 DLQHLDSTTP

-151 QDRDATRLRP
+151 HDRDAARLRP

-172 ADKDFMR
+172 ADKDFTR

-184 SGGWQLRIALA
+184 SGGWQMRIALA

-211 NHLDLQSQRWLEQ
+211 NHLDIQSQRWLEQ

-233 CIISHDVALLDNLVT
+233 CIISHDVALLDSLVT

-350 KACKAYGPITLL
+350 KASKAYGPITLL
-362 NGYDFTMAKGDRIA
+362 NGYDFTMGKGDRIA

-400 GEFAFGHHT
+400 GTFAFGHHT

-422 NNEQTVLECVEAAAS
+422 DNEQTVQECVEAAAS
-437 CETRP
+437 RETRP
-442 LVRNI
+442 MVRNI

-565 QQQTAAVPAA
+565 QQQQADASVAPVVAT
-575 QIPAGNRKDARR
+575 GNRKDARR
-587 AREMARQQRNKILK
+587 ARELARQQRNKVLR

-607 EQVEADIA
+607 EQVESDIA
-615 AKDER
+615 VKDER
-620 KETISAELENPANM
+620 KEEISAQLEDPANM

-658 TRWEELSEEI
+658 TRWEELSEQI
-668 ERKTAE
+668 ELKTAE
-674 LEAEFGAAVPIN
+674 LEAESGPLS

>member
-1 MNAGTAASAVSAFS
+1 
-15 VYPRLMVF
+15 MVF
-23 AVQELHIEF
+23 AVQDLHIEF

-44 VEQGDRIAFAGQNG
+44 VERGERIAFAGQNG
-58 AGKSTLMKCIVGAQ
+58 AGKSTLMKCIVGVQ
-72 EPDRGKVLLPKHTQ
+72 EPDHGKVLLPKHTH

-99 APLLD
+99 RPLLD

-110 GNIVELQQVVDELSA
+110 GNIVELQQTVDELSA
-125 DLQQMDSTAP
+125 DLQRLPADSD
-135 EYKDTL
+135 EYRDTL

-151 QDRDATRLRP
+151 QDRDAASLRP

-172 ADKDFMR
+172 ADTDFSR

-184 SGGWQLRIALA
+184 SGGWQMRIALA
-195 KLLLQEP
+195 RLLLQEP

-211 NHLDLQSQRWLEQ
+211 NHLDIQSQRWLELN
-224 SLRTYRGAI
+224 LRNYRGAI
-233 CIISHDVALLDNLVT
+233 CIISHDIALLDNLVT

-257 AEEYAGNFSF
+257 AEEYSGNFSF
-267 YLKESKA
+267 YLRESKA

-281 QAKAQQREIAKTQEF
+281 QAKAQQREIAKTQAF

-306 ATQVQSRIKQL
+306 ASQAQSRIKQL

-330 VMSFHFPPPPPGGH
+330 VMSFHFPPPPPGGN
-344 TVVKLE
+344 TVVQLE
-350 KACKAYGPITLL
+350 KVCKAYGPITLL
-362 NGYDFTMAKGDRIA
+362 DGYDFRMDKGDRIA

-387 FTRLISGTEAPDA
+387 FTRLISGTESPDS
-400 GEFAFGHHT
+400 GRFSFGHHT

-437 CETRP
+437 RETRP

-501 VLQRALAEY
+501 VLQAALAEY

-543 YGNVSAYLETV
+543 HGNVSQYIETV
-554 EAEERRLKAAA
+554 EAEERRLKESAVAATVTSGA
-565 QQQTAAVPAA
+565 TAAPAA
-575 QIPAGNRKDARR
+575 GIVNKKDARR
-587 AREMARQQRNKILK
+587 ARAQERERRARLLK
-601 PLQQEL
+601 PLQSEL
-607 EQVEADIA
+607 EQVELAIA
-615 AKDER
+615 EKDDAKAAV
-620 KETISAELENPANM
+620 SAELEKPENM

-644 QEYQQLERESEALY
+644 QQYRTLEQESEALY
-658 TRWEELSEEI
+658 TRWEELSLAI
-668 ERKTAE
+668 EQAE
-674 LEAEFGAAVPIN
+674 AQLQSAE

>member
-1 MNAGTAASAVSAFS
+1 ME
-15 VYPRLMVF
+15 F
-23 AVQELHIEF
+23 AVQDLHIEY

-44 VEQGDRIAFAGQNG
+44 VERGERVAFAGQNG
-58 AGKSTLMKCIVGAQ
+58 AGKSTLMKCIVGVL
-72 EPDRGKVLLPKHTQ
+72 EPDHGKVLLPKHTK

-99 APLLD
+99 TPLLE

-110 GNIVELQQVVDELSA
+110 GNIVELQQTVDELSA
-125 DLQQMDSTAP
+125 ELQQLPTDSP
-135 EYKDTL
+135 EYRDTL

-151 QDRDATRLRP
+151 HDRDAAALRP
-161 RTESILRGLGF
+161 RAESILRGLGF
-172 ADKDFMR
+172 ADGDFTR
-179 DCGEF
+179 DCGHF
-184 SGGWQLRIALA
+184 SGGWQMRIALA

-211 NHLDLQSQRWLEQ
+211 NHLDLQSQRWMEQ
-224 SLRTYRGAI
+224 SLKSYRGAI
-233 CIISHDVALLDNLVT
+233 CIISHDVALLDALVS

-274 RKEILLR
+274 RKEALIK

-344 TVVKLE
+344 IVVRLE
-350 KACKAYGPITLL
+350 KASKAYGPIRLL
-362 NGYDFTMAKGDRIA
+362 ENYDFTVDKGDRIA

-387 FTRLISGTEAPDA
+387 FTRLISGTEAPDS
-400 GEFAFGHHT
+400 GQFSFGSHT
-409 QVAFFSQTHADVL
+409 EVAFFSQTHADVL

-437 CETRP
+437 RETRP

-516 VSHNRQFLDPI
+516 VSHNRQFLDPV

-538 APRLF
+538 KPRLF
-543 YGNVSAYLETV
+543 YGNVSQYLETV
-554 EAEERRLKAAA
+554 EAEERREKLAAQAAA
-565 QQQTAAVPAA
+565 SGAGQSAAANTENIA
-575 QIPAGNRKDARR
+575 NRKDARR
-587 AREMARQQRNKILK
+587 ARAQARELRAKLLR
-601 PLQQEL
+601 PLEKEL
-607 EQVEADIA
+607 EQVEESIA
-615 AKDER
+615 AHDAR
-620 KETISAELENPANM
+620 KEEISAELEKPENM
-634 SDNQKLMELT
+634 SDNEKLMQLT
-644 QEYQQLERESEALY
+644 QEYQQLERESESLY
-658 TRWEELSEEI
+658 TRWEDLSVEI

-674 LEAEFGAAVPIN
+674 IEAETAEM